1 MLTNLW
7 LFLGFLD
14 PDFEDR
20 LLKLKV
26 IAKELTA
33 KQNYELFLEILQD
46 AATYIKNNKISPH
59 FFNFLQDSYNLKV
72 RAYGKGCL
80 EITVQCPTLDS
91 LQRLWRDT
99 LSGHLDKVAQEYLVT
114 STIKTKLGVDTVKF
128 KVTIKEEDYS
138 ACNESFLQ
146 LSGKFVHIFALAL
159 YQFWTFERIT
169 HKVHI
174 SFNIVTLK
182 CILELRYLES
192 QPIYRQFKE
201 TRVDLAQ
208 KFCVNKNGC
217 LLMNSELCKIRPEI
231 YMP

>member
-128 KVTIKEEDYS
+128 KVTIKDYS